1 MPIRT
6 PSRIILT
13 HKSYLLP
20 PPCLFRQNE
29 LDDLEG
35 AILLYGLANKL
46 DPSDSTVSGN
56 CHAARAMEAERRGN
70 WAEAAHLFRTAV
82 KAWQS
87 GSAAEDDPDVVES
100 LGKAKEL
107 EQRAAEAE
115 AQRLAAAEEEED
127 LEDAYADPADASV
140 RRSRTIVPGV
150 SFSEE
155 ARVDDVLSKQRSKNP
170 STSQSAH
177 TILSKVFSSVFKGRN
192 KGKKESSQEEVA
204 IGTMF
209 DGSVSRGRDRTVSL

>member
-1 MPIRT
+1 
-6 PSRIILT
+6 
-13 HKSYLLP
+13 
-20 PPCLFRQNE
+20 
-29 LDDLEG
+29 
-35 AILLYGLANKL
+35 
-46 DPSDSTVSGN
+46 
-56 CHAARAMEAERRGN
+56 MEAERRGN

-100 LGKAKEL
+100 LRKAKDL

-115 AQRLAAAEEEED
+115 AQRLAAAAEED
-127 LEDAYADPADASV
+127 DFEDAYADPADASV

-150 SFSEE
+150 SFSEV

-170 STSQSAH
+170 SASQSAH

-192 KGKKESSQEEVA
+192 KGKKECAQEEVA
-204 IGTMF
+204 IGNMF
-209 DGSVSRGRDRTVSL
+209 DGSVSRSRTVSFSLARRLPC